1 MRHGQHHN
9 YSMYTT
15 YLIID
20 PRTDCPIYV
29 GQTSNFWRR
38 KRQHFRWKYQE
49 PPAVTPGYQ
58 NIKTR
63 LRDMF
68 LAGEAPIIVAVARWP
83 DLEQSLASESEWVA
97 RLSRV
102 GFDLV
107 NQWQD
112 HKAIVADP
120 GQYLAR

>member
-1 MRHGQHHN
+1 
-9 YSMYTT
+9 MYTT

-20 PRTDCPIYV
+20 PRNEHPIYV

-38 KRQHFRWKYQE
+38 KRQHFRWKYQK
-49 PPAVTPGYQ
+49 PHAVTPGYE

-63 LRDMF
+63 LREMF
-68 LAGEAPIIVAVARWP
+68 LAGETPIIVAVARWP
-83 DLEQSLASESEWVA
+83 ELEQSLASEREWVA

-107 NQWQD
+107 NKWQD
-112 HKAIVADP
+112 HQSIMANP
-120 GQYLAR
+120 GGFLGR